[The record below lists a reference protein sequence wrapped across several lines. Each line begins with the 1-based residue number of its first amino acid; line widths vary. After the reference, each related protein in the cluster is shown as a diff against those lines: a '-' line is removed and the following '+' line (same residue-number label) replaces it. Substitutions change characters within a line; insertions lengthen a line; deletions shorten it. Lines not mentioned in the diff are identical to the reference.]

1 MENAKFVILD
11 IETTGLSRHMHKI
24 TEFSA
29 LKVNV
34 DNNTTTF
41 STTDR
46 YSTLINPQRR
56 IPSFITSLTGIT
68 NNMVKDAPTFPD
80 VSADIRKFIANNV
93 IIAHNTTF
101 DYNFLNHNFKETE
114 TEELENSALC
124 TCKLSRRL
132 IPRLSSYKLENL
144 CSHLRINNQQ
154 AHRAMSDVMATK
166 DLFSRLYKHMKK
178 RNIHT
183 VEDAIRFQ
191 KSRIIKH

>member
-1 MENAKFVILD
+1 MENTKFVILD

-34 DNNTTTF
+34 DNNTSTF
-41 STTDR
+41 NTIDK
-46 YSTLINPQRR
+46 YSTLINPQRK

-68 NNMVKDAPTFPD
+68 NNMVKDAPTFTD
-80 VSADIRKFIANNV
+80 ASAHIRKFIATDV

-101 DYNFLNHNFKETE
+101 DYNFLNHHFKETE
-114 TEELENSALC
+114 TDELENKALC

-132 IPRLSSYKLENL
+132 IPHLSSYNLENL

-154 AHRAMSDVMATK
+154 AHRAMSDVLATK
-166 DLFSRLYKHMKK
+166 DIFSNLYRHMKK

-191 KSRIIKH
+191 KSRIQKH

>member
-1 MENAKFVILD
+1 MENTKFVILD

-41 STTDR
+41 NTIDR

-114 TEELENSALC
+114 TDELENNALC

-132 IPRLSSYKLENL
+132 IPNLSSYKLENL

-166 DLFSRLYKHMKK
+166 DLFSNLYRHMKK